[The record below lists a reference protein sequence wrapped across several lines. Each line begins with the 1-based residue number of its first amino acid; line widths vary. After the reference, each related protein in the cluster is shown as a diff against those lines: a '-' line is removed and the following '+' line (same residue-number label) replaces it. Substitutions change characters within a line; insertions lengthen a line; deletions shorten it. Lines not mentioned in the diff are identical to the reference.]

1 MKAFI
6 ALCLLFVC
14 VYSAPTFDTTLD
26 APWALYKR
34 TYDKQYASDGEE
46 MIR

>member
-14 VYSAPTFDTTLD
+14 VYSAPTFNVELD
-26 APWALYKR
+26 APWALFK
-34 TYDKQYASDGEE
+34 TTFDKQYTAAEE
-46 MIR
+46 INR

>member
-34 TYDKQYASDGEE
+34 TYDKQYASDAEE

>member
-14 VYSAPTFDTTLD
+14 VYSAPTFDATLD

-34 TYDKQYASDGEE
+34 VFEKQYASAEE
-46 MIR
+46 EVTR

>member
-6 ALCLLFVC
+6 ALFLLFVC
-14 VYSAPTFDTTLD
+14 VYSAPTFDATLD

-34 TYDKQYASDGEE
+34 TFDKQYASDAEE
-46 MIR
+46 ILR

>member
-6 ALCLLFVC
+6 ALCFVFVC
-14 VYSAPTFDTTLD
+14 VYSAPTFDTALD

-34 TYDKQYASDGEE
+34 TFEKQYASDAEE
-46 MIR
+46 IIR